1 MLPEVNRIM
10 KVWIVMSRVQEIEA
24 RCVDKVFDSKEKA
37 DGYVREQEKKEN
49 LPNLSGFDRTVEE
62 WEIE

>member
-1 MLPEVNRIM
+1 M
-10 KVWIVMSRVQEIEA
+10 KVWIVMSKVQEIEA

-37 DGYVREQEKKEN
+37 DYVREQEKREN

>member
-1 MLPEVNRIM
+1 M
-10 KVWIVMSRVQEIEA
+10 KVWIVISRVQEIEA

>member
-1 MLPEVNRIM
+1 M
-10 KVWIVMSRVQEIEA
+10 KVWIVMSKVQEIEA

-37 DGYVREQEKKEN
+37 DSYVREQERGEN

>member
-1 MLPEVNRIM
+1 M

-24 RCVDKVFDSKEKA
+24 RCGDKVFDSKEKA

>member
-1 MLPEVNRIM
+1 MLLKVNRIM
-10 KVWIVMSRVQEIEA
+10 KVWIVMSKVQEIEA

-37 DGYVREQEKKEN
+37 DNYVREEEKREN